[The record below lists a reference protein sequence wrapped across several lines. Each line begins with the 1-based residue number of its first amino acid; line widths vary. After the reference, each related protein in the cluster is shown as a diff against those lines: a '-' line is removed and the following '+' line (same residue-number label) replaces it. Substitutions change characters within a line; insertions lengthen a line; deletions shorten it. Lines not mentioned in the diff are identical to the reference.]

1 MTMHTR
7 NIGPSFLIRPLSWIA
22 LASVWMASVCEPLSA
37 QDAPNPYP
45 ENWPVAW
52 ATSVAMVPGGTE
64 LIVGSADGLLL
75 RESSVL
81 ATSVDAPGMVRT
93 LYKHPA
99 SVWAVVAN
107 EQWVAST
114 DYRGN
119 LMLQRRDNGE
129 IQNRELAFERWTRA
143 LAVAPDNQH
152 LVAGNEAG
160 KVFAWQLDKGESI
173 KTLQL
178 DAQQIFH
185 LAFSPAGDSL
195 AVADGAGQLHLVSW
209 PALELVRKI
218 KLGDQPVWGVQFT
231 ADGQSL
237 LAGGSD
243 RKLWR
248 VSVAEGSEPVV
259 LHESADWITGVQ
271 ASTDRTLIA
280 ITTMDGA
287 VGVTDGMGNQWS
299 EAGKLP
305 SAAWGSAP
313 IGNNRFAI
321 ATRKHAIATLGQT
334 WAVKFVQDPSASSE
348 TKQPAAAE

>member
-1 MTMHTR
+1 MTTLNR
-7 NIGPSFLIRPLSWIA
+7 NPVPSLLFRSLTFVMLVCA
-22 LASVWMASVCEPLSA
+22 GLAGASVPLAAQEPTA
-37 QDAPNPYP
+37 PYP
-45 ENWPVAW
+45 ENWPSER
-52 ATSVAMVPGGTE
+52 ATSVAMIPGGNE

-81 ATSVDAPGMVRT
+81 ATSFDSPAMVRT

-107 EQWVAST
+107 DQWFAST

-119 LMLQRRDNGE
+119 LMLQRRENGE

-143 LAVAPDNQH
+143 LAFAPDNQH

-160 KVFAWQLDKGESI
+160 KLYAWQIDKGESI

-185 LAFSPAGDSL
+185 LSFSPAGDSL
-195 AVADGAGQLHLVSW
+195 AVADGAGHVHLVSW

-237 LAGGSD
+237 LAGGSE

-248 VSVAEGSEPVV
+248 VSVMEGSEPEV
-259 LHESADWITGVQ
+259 LHEAADWITGIQ
-271 ASTDRTLIA
+271 TSADRATNA
-280 ITTMDGA
+280 ITMMDGA
-287 VGVTDGMGNQWS
+287 VWVTDGMGNQWS

-305 SAAWGSAP
+305 SAAWASTIVGPNQIAV
-313 IGNNRFAI
+313 

-334 WAVKFVQDPSASSE
+334 WTVKFVQDPTASSD
-348 TKQPAAAE
+348 TNKPAAE